1 MSRLDPDKIIQQPV
15 FFPALSSRPP
25 AALLSRP
32 ALQDRAPVQ
41 RVADVVR
48 GQRDGQRDAGP
59 RQDVVEEVLV
69 DAGRELVVH
78 YAYRE
83 PQVPG
88 VAVGGD
94 LQPDL
99 VW

>member
-1 MSRLDPDKIIQQPV
+1 MSRLDLDEIIQQPV
-15 FFPALSSRPP
+15 FFPRTSFRAR

-69 DAGRELVVH
+69 DAGQELVVH
-78 YAYRE
+78 HAYRE
-83 PQVPG
+83 PEVPRI
-88 VAVGGD
+88 AVGGD